1 MRISLEQPEYLSN
14 THHQQRSRDMN
25 SFLRTLL
32 IGVGIGLLIAPMPGR
47 DMRQLLRSRLQ
58 QFFGSAPEN
67 AEMETYEISQDRPSA
82 TKSALKQTAE
92 ASMNTPSE
100 GTLAAEAPTSY
111 TPAYPEY
118 VNPERKS
125 NQ

>member
-1 MRISLEQPEYLSN
+1 
-14 THHQQRSRDMN
+14 MN
-25 SFLRTLL
+25 RFLRTLL

-58 QFFGSAPEN
+58 QFFGPPSESS
-67 AEMETYEISQDRPSA
+67 EMEAYEISQERPSA
-82 TKSALKQTAE
+82 TKSALKQTADS
-92 ASMNTPSE
+92 SMNTQSE
-100 GTLAAEAPTSY
+100 GTLAAEAPAPY